1 MINNLY
7 IDSLPARSR
16 FGVWITRGGYAD
28 LLRFPSLREPETND
42 WPEEDGVEVDLS
54 EPRLEEK
61 EVSISFLATT
71 NTGATDFAAYLADAG
86 YHDFRIPSLGR
97 SWRLRLESQPRN
109 AVYPTATD
117 FSLRFVED
125 VPLRPAENS
134 VGRRNKSVGHNFRYA
149 QQIFAG
155 AGTDFSA
162 ERYLLDDVPFA
173 RYGVTID
180 ISRSALLSAPT
191 AKVNMNRK
199 VLTADGQIYDAGC
212 LFFQKK
218 EATFQ
223 CHFRAATVEEFWQG
237 YDAFFAALI
246 QPGERQLYVREIG
259 RSFPCYYKSSSSF
272 KILTLSGP
280 VVVSFSLTLVFTV
293 FRIYETDYFL
303 ATEAGDWVITE
314 DGNYFIDM
322 KIV

>member
-61 EVSISFLATT
+61 EVCISFLATT
-71 NTGATDFAAYLADAG
+71 NTGATDFVAYLADAG

-125 VPLRPAENS
+125 VPLRPGSENAQRFS
-134 VGRRNKSVGHNFRYA
+134 ENVGSFGKNVGRFAQNVGRFSDDRYM
-149 QQIFAG
+149 
-155 AGTDFSA
+155 
-162 ERYLLDDVPFA
+162 LDNIPFGE
-173 RYGVTID
+173 YGVTID

-272 KILTLSGP
+272 RVLTLSGP
-280 VVVSFSLTLVFTV
+280 VVVSFRLTLVFTV

-303 ATEAGDWVITE
+303 TTEAGDWIVTE

-322 KIV
+322 KQV

>member
-97 SWRLRLESQPRN
+97 SWRLRLAGQPRN

-125 VPLRPAENS
+125 VPLRPGSENAQRFS
-134 VGRRNKSVGHNFRYA
+134 ENVGRFAQNVGRFSDDRYM
-149 QQIFAG
+149 
-155 AGTDFSA
+155 
-162 ERYLLDDVPFA
+162 LDNVPFGK
-173 RYGVTID
+173 YGVTID

-218 EATFQ
+218 ETTFQ

-272 KILTLSGP
+272 RVLTLSGP
-280 VVVSFSLTLVFTV
+280 VVVSFRLTLVFTV

-303 ATEAGDWVITE
+303 ATEAGDWIVTE

-322 KIV
+322 KQV